1 MNKFALIIAT
11 ALGLSACVAPV
22 SDQGSAMIIGV
33 PVGVPVLIDKS
44 THNHQDDTVHVCKLK
59 AFTDTFTAENQS
71 RGKARLA
78 VKKKCLTANHE
89 MFCRDNIIEC
99 TEYH

>member
-44 THNHQDDTVHVCKLK
+44 THKSTHNHQDDTVHVCKLK

-78 VKKKCLTANHE
+78 VKKK
-89 MFCRDNIIEC
+89 
-99 TEYH
+99 